1 MSDDTAWLD
10 ATGQAELVRTK
21 EVSPSELVAAAIA
34 RIEKLNPEL
43 NAVIHELF
51 ERARGEAAGELPD
64 GPFRGVPFLLK
75 DLGAELAGTPFNE
88 GLAFSGD
95 YRSTVTQTL
104 TQRYIDAGFVIC
116 GKTNTPELGIL
127 PTTEPQRFG
136 PSRNPWNTGHSTG
149 GSSGGSAAAVASG
162 MVPAAHA
169 NDGGGSIR
177 IPASCCGLV
186 GLKPTRARNSLAPQY
201 GDLMGGLVAE
211 HVVTRSVRDSAAILD
226 LTAGPVPGDPYWA
239 PPLRGP
245 SFSAAAASAAGAAA
259 RGGHGGRRPPAARS
273 TPTAWRRSGRRPR
286 CASRWGTR
294 WSEAA
299 LSVDGDAFVTHFVNQ
314 WACSNAWAIADWEK
328 RLGRQ
333 VAEGDLEPL
342 SWALIELGRSVNGGQ
357 YLVSVQELQYISRQ
371 IADYFE
377 GIDVLLTPTLAEP
390 PAPLGTFDSPP
401 GEPLTGLFRA
411 ATYTPFTPPFNVTG
425 QPGISLPLHWSE
437 DGLPIGVQF
446 VGRFGDEETLLV
458 AGRPARAGGP
468 VGGAPAAGL
477 GLGGPGGRPPG
488 HSACPSRSW
497 ACTCCSGCTATWPTC
512 PPACGWAGRA
522 RAAGR
527 GPWRRRR
534 TPRRAPSPSS
544 PVP

>member
-1 MSDDTAWLD
+1 MSERPGRAGAGIATVRVMSDDTAWLD
-10 ATGQAELVRTK
+10 ATGQAELIRSK
-21 EVSPSELVAAAIA
+21 EVSPTELVDAAIG

-51 ERARGEAAGELPD
+51 APARDQAAAGALPD

-75 DLGAELAGTPFNE
+75 DLAAELAGTPFNE
-88 GLAFSGD
+88 GLAFAGD
-95 YRSTVTQTL
+95 YRSPATQTL

-127 PTTEPQRFG
+127 PTTEPRRFG
-136 PSRNPWNTGHSTG
+136 PTRNPWDTTRSTG

-186 GLKPTRARNSLAPQY
+186 GLKPTRGRNSLAPAY

-226 LTAGPVPGDPYWA
+226 ATAGPVPGDPYWA
-239 PPLRGP
+239 PPLLGP
-245 SFSAAAASAAGAAA
+245 SFSAAAATPPSPLRVAVLSASPVGSEVHADCVAAVQAAA
-259 RGGHGGRRPPAARS
+259 AHCESLGHQVE
-273 TPTAWRRSGRRPR
+273 
-286 CASRWGTR
+286 
-294 WSEAA
+294 EAT

-314 WACSNAWAIADWEK
+314 WACANAWALADWEK
-328 RLGRQ
+328 RVGRE
-333 VAEGDLEPL
+333 ATEGDLEPL

-357 YLVSVQELQYISRQ
+357 YLVSVQELQSISRQ

-401 GEPLTGLFRA
+401 GEPLAGLFRA

-425 QPGISLPLHWSE
+425 QPGISLPLHWND
-437 DGLPIGVQF
+437 DGLPVGVQF
-446 VGRFGDEETLLV
+446 VGRFGDEETLLAL
-458 AGRPARAGGP
+458 AGQLEQA
-468 VGGAPAAGL
+468 APWAER
-477 GLGGPGGRPPG
+477 RPPV
-488 HSACPSRSW
+488 
-497 ACTCCSGCTATWPTC
+497 
-512 PPACGWAGRA
+512 
-522 RAAGR
+522 AA
-527 GPWRRRR
+527 
-534 TPRRAPSPSS
+534 
-544 PVP
+544 